1 MYIDSTGARWFKG
14 NLHTHTTNS
23 DGRISPED
31 CIALF
36 RKNGYDFLSLT
47 DHWKISETRVHESG
61 MLLLSGTEYDFGR
74 TVQEGIYH
82 IVGIGYRGDPG
93 VTRQDTPQSC
103 IDKIHAAGGLADLAH
118 PAWSM
123 NSPDQLLP
131 LRDVDYTE
139 IFNSTSDLPRNC
151 RPDSG
156 ETVDLL
162 AARGVFW
169 KTAAVDDCHWYEG
182 DECRSFIWVK
192 AEECAEDALL
202 PAMRRGDFY
211 SSQGP
216 RMAVSFDPDA
226 GIVSVDCPAEDGVKT
241 AVYFTDTAW
250 TGHRSDNAAGDAPL
264 THGEFALTGRE
275 SFVRVEVID
284 RAGRRAWGQTVKVK
298 EG

>member
-1 MYIDSTGARWFKG
+1 
-14 NLHTHTTNS
+14 
-23 DGRISPED
+23 
-31 CIALF
+31 
-36 RKNGYDFLSLT
+36 
-47 DHWKISETRVHESG
+47 

-103 IDKIHAAGGLADLAH
+103 IDRIHAAGGLADLAH

-123 NSPDQLLP
+123 NSLDQLLP

-169 KTAAVDDCHWYEG
+169 KTAAVDDCHWYRG

-192 AEECAEDALL
+192 AEECAGDALL
-202 PAMRRGDFY
+202 SAMRRGIFIRPRVPGWRY
-211 SSQGP
+211 PSTRTRGSSP
-216 RMAVSFDPDA
+216 W
-226 GIVSVDCPAEDGVKT
+226 T
-241 AVYFTDTAW
+241 A
-250 TGHRSDNAAGDAPL
+250 
-264 THGEFALTGRE
+264 
-275 SFVRVEVID
+275 
-284 RAGRRAWGQTVKVK
+284 RRRTM
-298 EG
+298 

>member
-1 MYIDSTGARWFKG
+1 
-14 NLHTHTTNS
+14 
-23 DGRISPED
+23 
-31 CIALF
+31 
-36 RKNGYDFLSLT
+36 
-47 DHWKISETRVHESG
+47 
-61 MLLLSGTEYDFGR
+61 
-74 TVQEGIYH
+74 
-82 IVGIGYRGDPG
+82 
-93 VTRQDTPQSC
+93 
-103 IDKIHAAGGLADLAH
+103 
-118 PAWSM
+118 M
-123 NSPDQLLP
+123 NSLDQLLP

-192 AEECAEDALL
+192 AEECAKEALL
-202 PAMRRGDFY
+202 SAMRRGDFY

-226 GIVSVDCPAEDGVKT
+226 GIVSVDCPEEDGVKT

-284 RAGRRAWGQTVKVK
+284 RAGRRAWGQTVRTKAI
-298 EG
+298 